1 MKLGLF
7 WWLAP
12 YLAFQ
17 CVSFAAPTKETT
29 YLLPLNCS
37 ELLPD
42 NTPFLSY
49 LESVAKG
56 QVITDKTLSQKIF
69 RILALRDKLNQA
81 SGLFEGPN
89 PIDTVIRRTLC
100 YYRQQKDALQ
110 PVPYFDPK
118 ILSFLK
124 ENIRELEKKVEAV
137 IVECQYQV
145 LNRERLA
152 QKAQQEEEIQEEL
165 AKLQEWV
172 NAPLLEKLSAKELL
186 ELQEAFA
193 RTPDNSTNLPESL
206 SQMPAQDVLPP
217 QQKRE
222 AQATEAAVKQAEE
235 QERIEAE
242 RTEQSKREAA
252 QKEAA
257 LQAKKEQIERAA
269 RIKLYQQKQAAE
281 EEAKRVQEAE
291 QKGQAAAASAK
302 TASNIVTLA
311 DVKIR
316 YTNLLGLPEQF
327 DDTDRKIIIADL
339 STRDLQAMDTSQL
352 GTVINQY
359 DMKKPGA
366 LAYFVIGKV
375 GQRVISK
382 TYKMVSQQLVEPQE
396 KANCGWQSVVNAIAV
411 MKNHKGESF
420 D

>member
-17 CVSFAAPTKETT
+17 VGVFAAPTKETT

-56 QVITDKTLSQKIF
+56 QVIADKTLSQKIF

-152 QKAQQEEEIQEEL
+152 QKAQQ
-165 AKLQEWV
+165 
-172 NAPLLEKLSAKELL
+172 N
-186 ELQEAFA
+186 
-193 RTPDNSTNLPESL
+193 
-206 SQMPAQDVLPP
+206 
-217 QQKRE
+217 
-222 AQATEAAVKQAEE
+222 QALVETFVKKA
-235 QERIEAE
+235 
-242 RTEQSKREAA
+242 EQSADQTFERLAREAA
-252 QKEAA
+252 
-257 LQAKKEQIERAA
+257 KKVR
-269 RIKLYQQKQAAE
+269 
-281 EEAKRVQEAE
+281 
-291 QKGQAAAASAK
+291 
-302 TASNIVTLA
+302 T
-311 DVKIR
+311 
-316 YTNLLGLPEQF
+316 P
-327 DDTDRKIIIADL
+327 
-339 STRDLQAMDTSQL
+339 
-352 GTVINQY
+352 
-359 DMKKPGA
+359 
-366 LAYFVIGKV
+366 
-375 GQRVISK
+375 
-382 TYKMVSQQLVEPQE
+382 
-396 KANCGWQSVVNAIAV
+396 
-411 MKNHKGESF
+411 
-420 D
+420 